1 MTLRQVVATTA
12 LGTAALSALAC
23 VQARVEPAQV
33 SCPDYDPE
41 RFDKRETVI
50 LMQGGVDPATANRYA
65 PQFTPQGIVYLHREG
80 VAPQYANDYP
90 LRFGGADV
98 ATLAKGDVS
107 AEQAREYD
115 ERFDGLTTIA
125 LVKSAIPPHEAEIYD
140 PRFGNLNVRYMAQE
154 GMRPGEGNRYIASR
168 FSDYKPSSSI
178 PDIWFLVAAG
188 VSPSVADR
196 FPPEMDEQAI
206 VFSLDHDQ
214 AHTHLEHHQA
224 N

>member
-1 MTLRQVVATTA
+1 MNIGQVVATTV
-12 LGTAALSALAC
+12 LSTAALATLAC
-23 VQARVEPAQV
+23 VQARVDPAEV

-41 RFDKRETVI
+41 RFDKRETAI

-65 PQFTPQGIVYLHREG
+65 PQFTPQGIVYLHQEG
-80 VAPQYANDYP
+80 VAPQYANAYP
-90 LRFGGADV
+90 PRFGRVDV
-98 ATLAKGDVS
+98 ATLAKEDVS

-125 LVKSAIPPHEAEIYD
+125 LVKSAIPSDEAKIYD

-168 FSDYKPSSSI
+168 FSDYKPSSGV

-188 VSPSVADR
+188 VSPSVVDM

-206 VFSLDHDQ
+206 VFSLDHDL
-214 AHTHLEHHQA
+214 AHNHLEVGRT